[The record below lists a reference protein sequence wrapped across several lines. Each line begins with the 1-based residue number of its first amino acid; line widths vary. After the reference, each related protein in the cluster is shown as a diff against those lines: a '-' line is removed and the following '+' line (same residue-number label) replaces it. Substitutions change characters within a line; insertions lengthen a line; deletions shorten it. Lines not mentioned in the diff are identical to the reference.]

1 MKYRAWGLVTAMGMA
16 ASMATSPAIADRIA
30 NEPIKPVEPASVENP
45 LKVELGKK
53 LFFDPRLSRSG
64 AISCNS
70 CHNLSMGGSDNLPT
84 SIGDHWQEGPI
95 NSPTVLNSSLS
106 MAQFWDGRAKNLQE
120 QAAGPIA
127 NPKEMAFTHSLAIDV
142 VSSIPEYREMF
153 RDVYG
158 TVEISMDEVTDAIA
172 EFENTLVTPNSRF
185 DQWLKGDDSAISDT
199 ELAGYELF
207 KEIGCAGCHHG
218 PAVGGT
224 SFQRMGMFEEYL
236 TNNPSQGRF
245 EVTGKDAD
253 RMTFKVPTLR
263 NVELTYPYF
272 HDGAY
277 WKLEEAVNVMATLQ
291 VGRQLEQEDIE
302 KIAAFLRTLTGDQPD
317 FAIPQLPP
325 SSVETPRPVPFA
337 E

>member
-1 MKYRAWGLVTAMGMA
+1 MKYRAWAFVAAMGVA
-16 ASMATSPAIADRIA
+16 ASVATSPAIADRIA
-30 NEPIKPVEPASVENP
+30 DEPIKPVEPVSVENP

-106 MAQFWDGRAKNLQE
+106 MAQFWDGRAKSLQE

-142 VSSIPEYREMF
+142 LSSIPEYRQMF

-158 TVEISMDEVTDAIA
+158 TGEISMDEVTDAIA
-172 EFENTLVTPNSRF
+172 EFENTLVTPHSRF
-185 DQWLKGDDSAISDT
+185 DQWLKGDDSALSDV

-245 EVTGKDAD
+245 EVTGQDAD

-291 VGRQLEQEDIE
+291 VGRQLEQENIE

-317 FAIPQLPP
+317 FAMPQLPP
-325 SSVETPRPVPFA
+325 SSVETPRPIPFA